1 MEFYSVAVITFSL
14 ALLMFLAL
22 KGISIII
29 IAPIASLVVI
39 FLTQMPLLE
48 TLEETYMGGFINFAK
63 NFYLIFLFAAL
74 FGKFMD
80 DSGAARVIA
89 EGILKTIG
97 RKSKLRVLI
106 AIVAICAILTYG
118 GINVYVVIF
127 AVLPIAKPLFKEMDI
142 PWHLFM
148 AAFFFG
154 SATFTMTM
162 LPGTPSI
169 QNIIPTEYFGT
180 TVSAAPLTGTVAAAT
195 LIILNFYYL
204 KHVLK
209 KSENRGES
217 YHSMKN
223 LEAATDEEEEKSYQ
237 LKKKPRFFVSLIPP
251 VFLLVVLNFFQVE
264 VLYALMLSVL
274 LCMAVFWPYIEKK
287 IRTINMGATNTVLP
301 IVNTSADV
309 GYGAVIAASTGFSV
323 LSQALTNIPG
333 SPLFS
338 LYLSTSMLAG
348 ITGSASGGLGIAMEA
363 LSATYLELD
372 INPEVLHRIAV
383 IGSSGFDALPHNGGV
398 ITFLAVAGL
407 THKDA
412 YKHIFATG
420 IIAPTAAAIPAI
432 LTAILIY

>member
-1 MEFYSVAVITFSL
+1 MEFYSVAVIIFSL
-14 ALLMFLAL
+14 AFLMFLAL
-22 KGISIII
+22 KGFSIII
-29 IAPIASLVVI
+29 IAPMASLVVV

-89 EGILKTIG
+89 EGILKAIG

-106 AIVAICAILTYG
+106 AIVAICGLLTYG

-127 AVLPIAKPLFKEMDI
+127 AVLPIAKPLFKELDI

-180 TVSAAPLTGTVAAAT
+180 TVGAAPLVGIVAAIF
-195 LIILNFYYL
+195 LITFNLYYL
-204 KHVLK
+204 KHILK
-209 KSENRGES
+209 KSEINGET
-217 YHSMKN
+217 YDSMKN
-223 LEAATDEEEEKSYQ
+223 LEQTTDNEEERSYQ
-237 LKKKPRFFVSLIPP
+237 TKRKPHFLVSLIPP
-251 VFLLVVLNFFQVE
+251 ASLLILLNLFHIE

-274 LCMAVFWPYIEKK
+274 LCIAIFWPYIEKK
-287 IRTINMGATNTVLP
+287 IRTINVGATNTVLP

-309 GYGAVIAASTGFSV
+309 GYGAVIAASTGFAV
-323 LSQALTNIPG
+323 LSQALTDIPG
-333 SPLFS
+333 SPLIS
-338 LYLSTSMLAG
+338 LYLSTSLLAG

-363 LSATYLELD
+363 LSQTYLDLGLH
-372 INPEVLHRIAV
+372 PEVLHRIAV

-412 YKHIFATG
+412 YKHIFMTG
-420 IIAPTAAAIPAI
+420 IIAPTLAAVPAL
-432 LTAILIY
+432 LTAILFY